1 MDSAVATSSVSA
13 SESLEKTTERASSGA
28 HDSLL
33 SCLILVSRAHGG
45 HLTPDAAMA
54 GLPVGAHG
62 LTPSMF
68 ERAARRGGLSSSVVK
83 RPLNKLNTAL
93 FPAILLLDNN
103 QACVLV
109 GWADN
114 GKLARLMFPEL
125 GEAVVDMPLAELER
139 RYIGRAIYARP
150 RFRFD
155 ARVTTNQQHKD
166 GHWFWGAMWENKGL
180 YRDVMVAAALINIF
194 ALGMPLFVLN
204 VYDRVVPNAAFDT
217 LWALALGIVIVQVG
231 DLLLRNLRSKFV
243 DQAAAR
249 VDTRVSST
257 VLERVMG
264 MRMEHRPASVGSF
277 AANLRNFESVR
288 TFLSSGVVIAF
299 IDLPFAFLF
308 IAVIYWVAPS
318 MLPVFVIAILALLV
332 YALIA
337 QKRMRDL
344 AVHARRAG
352 AQRNATLVEGL
363 VGLETVKAVGAE
375 GAIQRRWEESAAL
388 LANSDSHLRTASSS
402 ATHVTQ
408 WIQQLV
414 SVIVIVIGVF
424 MIAENAL
431 SMGGLIAAYL
441 LSSRAMAPFGRV
453 AGMMIQYHKAK
464 DAFQSVDTVMQTQ
477 VERPEGTAF
486 INRDHF
492 DGRISL
498 RNVGFR
504 YPQSEVDALKGVSF
518 DIAPGEHVA
527 ILGRVGS
534 GKTTLEKLILGL
546 YRPTSGEVLIDDIDI
561 RQLDPGELRRSIG
574 YVPQDVTLF
583 YGTLRDNLT
592 IAFPLADDTEIL
604 RAARIGGIL
613 PMIDRHPHGFAMQVG
628 ERGDRLSGGQRQGIA
643 LSRAVLGDPP
653 IMLLDEPTSSMD
665 RATETAVRKELRA
678 FAAGR
683 TMIIVTHRTSLLEM
697 VDRVIVLDEGQ
708 VVADGPKSDVI
719 KAMNEGRIR
728 RIR

>member
-1 MDSAVATSSVSA
+1 MDSVATTPPATVAQSG
-13 SESLEKTTERASSGA
+13 EQPTGRASSGA
-28 HDSLL
+28 DDSLL

-45 HLTPDAAMA
+45 NLTPDAAMA
-54 GLPVGAHG
+54 GLPVGAQG

-83 RPLNKLNTAL
+83 RALDKLNAAL
-93 FPAILLLDNN
+93 FPAILLLDHN
-103 QACVLV
+103 QACVLI

-114 GKLARLMFPEL
+114 GKIARVMFPEL

-231 DLLLRNLRSKFV
+231 DLLLRNLRSYFV

-249 VDTRVSST
+249 VDTRVST
-257 VLERVMG
+257 TILERVMG
-264 MRMEHRPASVGSF
+264 MRLEHRPASVGSF
-277 AANLRNFESVR
+277 SANLRNFERVR

-308 IAVIYWVAPS
+308 ISVIYWIAPP
-318 MLPVFVIAILALLV
+318 MLPVFVAAILALIA
-332 YALIA
+332 YALVV
-337 QKRMRDL
+337 QKRMREL
-344 AVHARRAG
+344 AVQSRRAG
-352 AQRNATLVEGL
+352 AQRNATLVESL
-363 VGLETVKAVGAE
+363 VGLETIKAVGAE
-375 GAIQRRWEESAAL
+375 GTLQRRWEETASL
-388 LANSDSHLRTASSS
+388 VANSASRLRTAAAS

-408 WIQQLV
+408 WIQHV
-414 SVIVIVIGVF
+414 VGVIVVVIGVF
-424 MIAENAL
+424 MISENAL
-431 SMGGLIAAYL
+431 SMGGLIACYL
-441 LSSRAMAPFGRV
+441 LSRLAMGPFGRV
-453 AGMMIQYHKAK
+453 ASMMIQYHKAK
-464 DAFQSVDTVMQTQ
+464 DAFSSVDSVMQME
-477 VERPEGTAF
+477 VERPEGSVF

-492 DGRISL
+492 DGKISF

-504 YPQSEVDALKGVSF
+504 YPKSDLDVLKDISFVVS
-518 DIAPGEHVA
+518 PGEHVA

-546 YRPTSGEVLIDDIDI
+546 YRPTAGEVLIDDIDI

-583 YGTLRDNLT
+583 YGTLRDNLAM
-592 IAFPLADDTEIL
+592 AFPLADDSEIL
-604 RAARIGGIL
+604 QAARIGGIL
-613 PMIDRHPHGFAMQVG
+613 PMINRHPHGFAMQVG

-643 LSRAVLGDPP
+643 VARAVLGVPS
-653 IMLLDEPTSSMD
+653 ILLLDEPTSSMD
-665 RATETAVRKELRA
+665 RETESAVRKELRA
-678 FAAGR
+678 FASGR
-683 TMIIVTHRTSLLEM
+683 TMIVVTHRTSLLEM

-708 VVADGPKSDVI
+708 IVADGPKAEVV
-719 KAMNEGRIR
+719 KAMKEGRIR
-728 RIR
+728 KIR